1 MRQSIVLAAAIAL
14 ASPAAAEGQWELGT
28 SGNWSV
34 DLAES
39 DAGGMTCI
47 LSSLN
52 RRKDGLSLLVDS
64 YGDYFLFLATQT
76 DSADPYRTM
85 VADIKF
91 HIYSGD
97 EVEKWELY
105 DADWA
110 MEDGVISAFFT
121 FGQDPY
127 QRGFVADFMEG
138 GTITLL
144 NDEGAYASWSLD
156 GSVGGVKLL
165 DDCRQMIAGEP
176 L

>member
-1 MRQSIVLAAAIAL
+1 MKSSIVLAAALAT
-14 ASPAAAEGQWELGT
+14 ASPAAAEGRWELGT
-28 SGNWSV
+28 SGNWEV
-34 DLAES
+34 ELAET
-39 DAGGMTCI
+39 AGGSMTCI

-52 RRKDGLSLLVDS
+52 RRVDGLSLLVDS

-76 DSADPYRTM
+76 DSSAPYKTM
-85 VADIKF
+85 VADIRF
-91 HIYSGD
+91 RIYAGSG
-97 EVEKWELY
+97 VEKWELY
-105 DADWA
+105 DADWD

-138 GTITLL
+138 DTITLL
-144 NDEGAYASWSLD
+144 NDEGAYASWSLA

-165 DDCRQMIAGEP
+165 DDCRQMIVGEP